1 MVAFEGG
8 RSGWV
13 DAQQDKGLPFPSPS
27 TRAPSASSFSEEIV
41 RGRPDPGAGGDP
53 FEVDPEGRVALLVP
67 SLAVMPVSGHNG
79 FLRMGILDKLPILTT
94 LAGDRTLRIAVT
106 GLSRSGKTVF
116 ITSLVHNLLNA
127 VGRPA
132 RLPFLRAAAERRILG
147 ARLLAPKADDLPSF
161 PLDDTVAALAAD
173 LPHWPASTTD
183 LRRMRLLLR
192 FSTAGFLR
200 AAGLL
205 RGDAQLTVEILDYPG
220 EWLLDLPLLQQSY
233 SDWSR
238 GMLALARR
246 GVRAPLARDWLDFL
260 ARHPA
265 DRAVDADTASR
276 AHGLYRDFLAAC
288 RDREQLSLLQPGRFL
303 NPGQIVDISVLQFCP
318 MPLAIGAR
326 AQSRS
331 LAALME
337 ARFDAYKRTVVQPFF
352 AQLARNV
359 ERQIVLVDVLRAL
372 NAGEEAFADQR
383 LALDTILSAFRFGRR
398 SLLSRLFGARID
410 RVLFAATKADHV
422 PALQRDHLEALT
434 SNLVEAPTLRARAA
448 HAQVAATAL
457 ASIRCTEDATDV
469 IDGRK
474 VDVVVGL
481 PEGGE
486 RRIRFFPGIVP
497 VTPPPSG
504 FWGERFTEFPVF
516 QPPRITGAAD
526 NGIPHV
532 NLDKALDFL
541 LENALE

>member
-1 MVAFEGG
+1 M
-8 RSGWV
+8 
-13 DAQQDKGLPFPSPS
+13 
-27 TRAPSASSFSEEIV
+27 
-41 RGRPDPGAGGDP
+41 
-53 FEVDPEGRVALLVP
+53 
-67 SLAVMPVSGHNG
+67 
-79 FLRMGILDKLPILTT
+79 RMLEKLPTLRA

-106 GLSRSGKTVF
+106 GLSRSGKTAF
-116 ITSLVHNLLNA
+116 ITSLVQNLLSA

-132 RLPFLRAAAERRILG
+132 RLPFLRAAAERRLLG
-147 ARLLAPKADDLPSF
+147 ARLLAPEADDLPPF
-161 PLDDTVAALAAD
+161 PLDNTVAALAAD
-173 LPHWPASTTD
+173 PPHWPASTTD
-183 LRRMRLLLR
+183 LRRVRLSLR

-200 AAGLL
+200 VGLL
-205 RGDAQLTVEILDYPG
+205 RGTAQLTVEILDYPG

-233 SDWSR
+233 GDWSR
-238 GMLALARR
+238 AMLALARR

-265 DRAVDADTASR
+265 DRADNPDTASR
-276 AHGLYRDFLAAC
+276 AHALYRDFLAAC

-303 NPGQIVDISVLQFCP
+303 NPGQIVDISLLQFCP

-326 AQSRS
+326 VQPGTF
-331 LAALME
+331 AALME
-337 ARFDAYKRTVVQPFF
+337 ERFEDYKRAIVQPFF

-359 ERQIVLVDVLRAL
+359 DRQIVLVDVLRAL

-398 SLLSRLFGARID
+398 SLLRRLFGARID

-422 PALQRDHLEALT
+422 PALQRDHLEALMA
-434 SNLVEAPTLRARAA
+434 NLVEAPTLRARAA
-448 HAQVAATAL
+448 HARVAAAAL
-457 ASIRCTEDATDV
+457 ASIRCTEDGTDV

-486 RRIRFFPGIVP
+486 RRVRFFPGIVP
-497 VTPPPSG
+497 VTPPPAG
-504 FWGERFTEFPVF
+504 FWGERFTEFPIF
-516 QPPRITGAAD
+516 QPPRITDAESD
-526 NGIPHV
+526 GIPHI

-541 LENALE
+541 LEDALT

>member
-1 MVAFEGG
+1 M
-8 RSGWV
+8 
-13 DAQQDKGLPFPSPS
+13 
-27 TRAPSASSFSEEIV
+27 
-41 RGRPDPGAGGDP
+41 
-53 FEVDPEGRVALLVP
+53 
-67 SLAVMPVSGHNG
+67 
-79 FLRMGILDKLPILTT
+79 RMLEKLPTLRA

-106 GLSRSGKTVF
+106 GLSRSGKTAF
-116 ITSLVHNLLNA
+116 ITSLVQNLLSA

-132 RLPFLRAAAERRILG
+132 RLPFLRAAAERRLLG
-147 ARLLAPKADDLPSF
+147 ARLLAPEADDLPPF
-161 PLDDTVAALAAD
+161 PLDNTVAALTAD
-173 LPHWPASTTD
+173 PPHWPASTTD
-183 LRRMRLLLR
+183 LRRVRLSLR

-200 AAGLL
+200 VGLL
-205 RGDAQLTVEILDYPG
+205 RGTAQLTVEILDYPG

-233 SDWSR
+233 GDWSR
-238 GMLALARR
+238 AMLALARR

-265 DRAVDADTASR
+265 DRADNSDTASR
-276 AHGLYRDFLAAC
+276 AHALYRDFLAAC

-303 NPGQIVDISVLQFCP
+303 NPGQIVDISLLQFCP

-326 AQSRS
+326 VQPGTF
-331 LAALME
+331 AALME
-337 ARFDAYKRTVVQPFF
+337 ERFEDYKRAIVQPFF

-359 ERQIVLVDVLRAL
+359 DRQIVLVDVLRAL

-398 SLLSRLFGARID
+398 SLLRRLFGARID

-422 PALQRDHLEALT
+422 PALQRDHLEALMA
-434 SNLVEAPTLRARAA
+434 NLVEAPTLRARAA
-448 HAQVAATAL
+448 RARVAAAAL
-457 ASIRCTEDATDV
+457 ASIRCTEDGTDV

-486 RRIRFFPGIVP
+486 RRVRFFPGIVP
-497 VTPPPSG
+497 VTPPPAG
-504 FWGERFTEFPVF
+504 FWGERFTEFPIF
-516 QPPRITGAAD
+516 QPPRITGAESD
-526 NGIPHV
+526 GIPHI

-541 LENALE
+541 LEDALT